1 MTINK
6 DNNRKSYSSPLP
18 SGEAGGGSDGA
29 SGYINSIKAEDIS
42 AEFTDVSIL
51 HTSEYNV
58 VAKAQRYGRWYMLK
72 GCNGACDDVALMQ
85 QMLRKE
91 FEILIQM
98 QHPGVVQT
106 MGLEHVEGLGLCIV
120 MEYVDGITLKEWM
133 ADTTK
138 AATKSAEAIRI
149 ADELLQAVAY
159 IHSLGIVHRDLKPQN
174 IMLTRNGLHVKLID
188 FGLADTDSYA
198 MLKQQAGTVRYMAP
212 EQAVAALPDVR
223 NDIYSLGVVMSE
235 MPLPAYYQRVWTRCL
250 LPIDSRYQNVDEIK
264 ADIAGLHKRKTRLLY
279 WAVAA
284 VMAVLLGVVALLSW
298 RVKVMDNELN
308 RVANAKADAI
318 EALHQQM
325 DRTQLTQ
332 HTDTLTQWEYRW
344 PDLTQRVMAVNQF
357 CYDYIEQLDERFTA
371 DDRDHIREALLSE
384 WQQWQQQI
392 YKLST
397 ADISKERRAK
407 RRKEFGM

>member
-1 MTINK
+1 M
-6 DNNRKSYSSPLP
+6 L
-18 SGEAGGGSDGA
+18 
-29 SGYINSIKAEDIS
+29 
-42 AEFTDVSIL
+42 
-51 HTSEYNV
+51 SE
-58 VAKAQRYGRWYMLK
+58 RY
-72 GCNGACDDVALMQ
+72 
-85 QMLRKE
+85 
-91 FEILIQM
+91 EILSKIGTGGMSDVYKAVDHTLNRFVAIKVLKNEFAENRSFVSKFWAEAQAAAGLI
-98 QHPGVVQT
+98 HPNIVNVYDVGT
-106 MGLEHVEGLGLCIV
+106 DEGLYYIV
-120 MEYVDGITLKEWM
+120 MELVEGITLKHYIEKKLRLSVKESISIAIQVSM
-133 ADTTK
+133 GLECAH
-138 AATKSAEAIRI
+138 SANII
-149 ADELLQAVAY
+149 
-159 IHSLGIVHRDLKPQN
+159 HRDVKPQN
-174 IMLTRNGLHVKLID
+174 IMISDNGGWVKVID
-188 FGLADTDSYA
+188 FGLADTDA
-198 MLKQQAGTVRYMAP
+198 HATLKQPAGTLGYTSP
-212 EQAVAALPDVR
+212 EQLSSNYADVR

>member
-1 MTINK
+1 MK
-6 DNNRKSYSSPLP
+6 QDS
-18 SGEAGGGSDGA
+18 
-29 SGYINSIKAEDIS
+29 SGYVSTIKADDIS

-72 GCNGACDDVALMQ
+72 GTNNACKDKALMQ

-106 MGLEHVEGLGLCIV
+106 VGLEHVEGLGLCIV
-120 MEYVDGITLKEWM
+120 MEYVDGITLKEWL
-133 ADTTK
+133 
-138 AATKSAEAIRI
+138 AAGSAMSPTKSTEAVSI

-159 IHSLGIVHRDLKPQN
+159 IHSLGIAHRDLKPQN
-174 IMLTRNGLHVKLID
+174 IMLTRNGRHVKLID

-250 LPIDSRYQNVDEIK
+250 LPIDSRYQNVAEIK
-264 ADIAGLHKRKTRLLY
+264 ADIAGLQKRKTRLLY
-279 WAVAA
+279 WAAAA
-284 VMAVLLGVVALLSW
+284 VMAVLLAIVALLAW
-298 RVKVMDNELN
+298 RVQALDGELN
-308 RVANAKADAI
+308 RVASAKAEAI
-318 EALHQQM
+318 EALHRRM
-325 DRTQLTQ
+325 DQTQLKQ

-357 CYDYIEQLDERFTA
+357 CYDYIEQLDGRFTT
-371 DDRDHIREALLSE
+371 DERDHIREALLSE
-384 WQQWQQQI
+384 WQQWQQRI
-392 YKLST
+392 YTLST
-397 ADISKERRAK
+397 ADISKERREK
-407 RRKEFGM
+407 RRIEVVSKEQEY

>member
-6 DNNRKSYSSPLP
+6 DNNRNSYSSPLP
-18 SGEAGGGSDGA
+18 SGGAEDGSDGA
-29 SGYINSIKAEDIS
+29 SGYIESIKAEDIS

-318 EALHQQM
+318 EALHRQM